1 MAIFSSIKRKV
12 NNTTTKMALGASA
25 ALAVVAPG
33 YCTNGVN
40 DQAGKIINM
49 MFNLISVAG
58 LVLVAV
64 GIVQLV
70 RAIIAL
76 TGGDQLQPGQLGKA
90 LGFIVAGI
98 VAAGLKAILAALGI
112 NTSVSII

>member
-1 MAIFSSIKRKV
+1 MTILSSIKRNV
-12 NNTTTKMALGASA
+12 NNTTTRIALGAA
-25 ALAVVAPG
+25 AAFAVIAPG
-33 YCTNGVN
+33 YCTGVN
-40 DQAGKIINM
+40 DQAGKIVNM

-98 VAAGLKAILAALGI
+98 VAAGLKAILTALGI